1 MSQNAFVK
9 KRLDGHT
16 VQVSLMRQMECGLS
30 CMGSG
35 GCDHCGMKPQEE
47 LLALA
52 SDSVGVQP
60 GDIVEVDSRAGS
72 AVGVSMLVFVLPIV
86 TMILGYVL
94 GQSTLHLGEGQSL
107 LAALAGLAVG
117 FLPAWAYNR
126 ALTKKL
132 GPEFTVVRRL
142 S

>member
-94 GQSTLHLGEGQSL
+94 GQSTLHLGEWQAL
-107 LAALAGLAVG
+107 LAALAGLDVG

-126 ALTKKL
+126 ALTKKQ

>member
-117 FLPAWAYNR
+117 FLPACAYNR
-126 ALTKKL
+126 ALTKKQ

>member
-52 SDSVGVQP
+52 SDSVGARP

-72 AVGVSMLVFVLPIV
+72 TVGVSMLVFALPIV
-86 TMILGYVL
+86 TMILGYVI
-94 GQSTLHLGEGQSL
+94 GQSTLHLGEGRAL
-107 LAALAGLAVG
+107 LTALAGLAAG
-117 FLPAWAYNR
+117 FLPAWAYDR
-126 ALTKKL
+126 ALTKKQ

>member
-94 GQSTLHLGEGQSL
+94 GSPPCIWGRGRPCWPRW
-107 LAALAGLAVG
+107 LAWL
-117 FLPAWAYNR
+117 WAFCPP
-126 ALTKKL
+126 
-132 GPEFTVVRRL
+132 GPITGR
-142 S
+142 

>member
-9 KRLDGHT
+9 KKLDGHT

-52 SDSVGVQP
+52 DDPVGVQT
-60 GDIVEVDSRAGS
+60 GDIVEVDSQAGS
-72 AVGVSMLVFVLPIV
+72 SVGVSMLVFVLPV
-86 TMILGYVL
+86 LTMILGYL
-94 GQSTLHLGEGQSL
+94 FGQSVLRLGEGQAL
-107 LAALAGLAVG
+107 LAALLGLAVG
-117 FLPAWAYNR
+117 FLPAWLYNR
-126 ALTKKL
+126 ALTKKH

>member
-126 ALTKKL
+126 ALTKKQV
-132 GPEFTVVRRL
+132 PEFTVVRRL

>member
-86 TMILGYVL
+86 TMILG
-94 GQSTLHLGEGQSL
+94 
-107 LAALAGLAVG
+107 
-117 FLPAWAYNR
+117 
-126 ALTKKL
+126 
-132 GPEFTVVRRL
+132 
-142 S
+142 